1 MLFLLV
7 ANLIILPVAI
17 SFFNDD
23 LSIRWIAFNC
33 LSDTIFMIDI
43 VVNFRTG
50 VYLIKHKPSTFL
62 VSLIVHVYLA
72 NETGIMQQDNSEQV
86 ILDPKLIAR
95 HYLRTW
101 FFLDLISS
109 IPLDYIFL
117 IFNQVSFTILHKAPR
132 PLLFFFFFVCVCA
145 CGNSRNN
152 GTNVS
157 FAWQFLRMQD
167 FSESFQILQ
176 AGRALRILRLAKLLS
191 LVRLLRLSR
200 LVRYV
205 NQWEEVYVSAGSFGL
220 FSFLSFSFLLDLQI
234 SKNTRETKGK
244 NPKKHTHK
252 SFEKRNRLSIY
263 TVLVKLW
270 W

>member
-1 MLFLLV
+1 MIRFYWDLGMLFLLV

-50 VYLIKHKPSTFL
+50 
-62 VSLIVHVYLA
+62 
-72 NETGIMQQDNSEQV
+72 IMQQDNSEQV

-117 IFNQVSFTILHKAPR
+117 IFN
-132 PLLFFFFFVCVCA
+132 
-145 CGNSRNN
+145 
-152 GTNVS
+152 
-157 FAWQFLRMQD
+157 QFLRMQD

-205 NQWEEVYVSAGSFGL
+205 NQWEEVYVSAGSFAL

-244 NPKKHTHK
+244 NPQKTYAQKFRK
-252 SFEKRNRLSIY
+252 EK
-263 TVLVKLW
+263 
-270 W
+270 